1 MMTQMMSHFH
11 RAHDAKTPPDE
22 SHRGGV
28 LNGDDGI
35 VMG

>member
-1 MMTQMMSHFH
+1 MMTQMTSRFH

-28 LNGDDGI
+28 LNDDGGV